1 MHCFF
6 IFVKIK
12 KPNIMKKHLLL
23 VALTFLTTLGFSQTN
38 VPNGNLENWYNV
50 QLSASL
56 NYDQTGT
63 GPGDNWLNTL
73 NELLAVPFPL
83 GPGPV
88 TVFKTDDVHSGS
100 WAAKCVSAQF
110 GPPVNVF
117 IPGML
122 GTATLDMAG
131 ARALVGRGCNNCRP
145 TYLKGW
151 YKFSPVNGDSAAA
164 VLLVSKWNSTTKKRD
179 TIGYGKQVFKTE
191 VSAYTEFTVNVAY
204 TYPSSGLESV
214 SITLLTVAS
223 AGFSVIDFQGGVG
236 QPGNTLYIDDL
247 MLGYPAGIEQALMP
261 DVAVKVF
268 PNPAKEVMTIELS
281 GQVEGGTLEVY
292 TMEGKLVSTFAV
304 SEVKNNLPVY
314 SLANGSYYFKL
325 KDGKKVLNT
334 GSFIIKR

>member
-1 MHCFF
+1 
-6 IFVKIK
+6 
-12 KPNIMKKHLLL
+12 MKKQLLL
-23 VALTFLTTLGFSQTN
+23 VALTFLTTLGFSQSN

-50 QLSASL
+50 PVSGSL

-63 GPGDNWLNTL
+63 DPGDNWLNTL

-88 TVFKTDDVHSGS
+88 TIFKTDDVHSGS

-131 ARALVGRGCNNCRP
+131 ARALVGRGCNSCRP
-145 TYLKGW
+145 VYLKGW
-151 YKFSPVNGDSAAA
+151 YKFTAVNGDSASA

-179 TIGYGKQVFKTE
+179 TIGFGKQVFKNE
-191 VSAYTEFTVNVAY
+191 VSTYTEFTVTMDY
-204 TYPSSGLESV
+204 TYPSSGLESD

-223 AGFSVIDFQGGVG
+223 AGFSVINFMGGVG

-247 MLGYPAGIEQALMP
+247 MLGYPAGIEQTLMP
-261 DVAVKVF
+261 DVAVKVY
-268 PNPAKEVMTIELS
+268 PNPAKDVITIELS
-281 GQVEGGTLEVY
+281 EQVKEGTLEVY
-292 TMEGKLVSTFAV
+292 TMDGKMVTTYSV
-304 SEVKNNLPVY
+304 NEIKNSLPVY

-325 KDGKKVLNT
+325 KDGKQVLNT